1 MFISQITSQYNQD
14 PIIFSRDYFASNL
27 TAVQTGGRITAIR
40 AQRTFFMTIAWG
52 QSNIQI
58 MCESTNS
65 CLEALRSLHVGDVI
79 EVEGTLMRSMRGELS
94 IAPGSVVVNSRTE
107 HNLELRRDFEG
118 RGDNIREVNLMRN
131 SQLMQNMYSRSNIVQ
146 ATRQYMFDR
155 SFIEIETPMLHD
167 NPSGA
172 SARTFETHCNA
183 NDHRYH
189 LRIAPEIYL
198 VRALMT
204 GFEQIFEIGHNFRN
218 EGISNRHQPEFTMM
232 ECYRAFSDYSWAMD
246 FVEEFLRYLGE
257 IFNCPILT
265 QNFSRMTYQ
274 QVLIAYHPQIAS
286 YTFPYMD
293 CMDAAH
299 LIENRNWLISQLP
312 QNRNYED
319 TNLGMLQYMV
329 FETIDSLIMEPTFV
343 TNHPVQIS
351 PLAQAIDGTQ
361 ETERFELFINGR
373 ELGNGFSQ
381 LIDLPEQRRRF
392 EMQSM
397 NQQDDAMRTD
407 HVYMDSM
414 SYGFPRIGGFG
425 IGIDRLV
432 MLLTHQDDIRDV
444 VLFPINS

>member
-1 MFISQITSQYNQD
+1 MFISQITNQYNQD
-14 PIIFSRDYFASNL
+14 PTHFSRDYFVNNL
-27 TAVQTGGRITAIR
+27 TPVQTGGRITAVR

-52 QSNIQI
+52 QSTVQI
-58 MCESTNS
+58 MCESTNP

-131 SQLMQNMYSRSNIVQ
+131 SQLMQNMYARSNIVQ
-146 ATRQYMFDR
+146 TTRQYMFER
-155 SFIEIETPMLHD
+155 SFMEIETPMLHD

-198 VRALMT
+198 VRSLMA

-232 ECYRAFSDYSWAMD
+232 ECYRAFSDYVWAMD
-246 FVEEFLRYLGE
+246 FVEELLHFLGARFG
-257 IFNCPILT
+257 CTALT
-265 QNFSRMTYQ
+265 ENFSRLTYQ
-274 QVLIAYHPQIAS
+274 QALIQYHPVIANNA
-286 YTFPYMD
+286 YPYMGFNNAQS
-293 CMDAAH
+293 M
-299 LIENRNWLISQLP
+299 IENRDWLISQLP
-312 QNRNYED
+312 QNRDYSD

-397 NQQDDAMRTD
+397 NLADDAMRTD

-432 MLLTHQDDIRDV
+432 MLLTNQDNIRDV
-444 VLFPINS
+444 VLFPLNN